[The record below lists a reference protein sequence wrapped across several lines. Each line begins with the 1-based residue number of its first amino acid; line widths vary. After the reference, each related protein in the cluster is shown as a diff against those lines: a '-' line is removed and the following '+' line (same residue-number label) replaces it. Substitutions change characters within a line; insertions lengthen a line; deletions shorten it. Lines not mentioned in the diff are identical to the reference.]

1 MTRDRRAG
9 FTLIE
14 MMIVVVV
21 MGLAMMIAV
30 PRFRASSKTKAR
42 MAATMLTS
50 DLELARAK
58 AMAHRAQVRVVFSTA
73 TSSYTGYLD
82 FDRDGVISE
91 SIAER
96 DSLHAFGTRLL
107 VNDAVFGRN
116 GQADITDFT
125 GAGDITFP
133 TPRSTS
139 TAGASPPHSA
149 PGASCTSSWP
159 TIRPPWPRSRSP
171 EPAASGSGP
180 LREAIGDEAQF

>member
-1 MTRDRRAG
+1 MPAMTRDRRAG

-14 MMIVVVV
+14 MVIVVVV

-73 TSSYTGYLD
+73 TNSYTGYLD
-82 FDRDGVISE
+82 FNRDGVISE

-96 DSLHAFGTRLL
+96 DSLHAFGTRRL

-116 GQADITDFT
+116 GQADITDFN
-125 GAGDITFP
+125 GAGNITFP
-133 TPRSTS
+133 TPQINFDGRGLTTPFGTRGVVYVKLADDTAAVAAVTVSGAGGIRLWTS
-139 TAGASPPHSA
+139 EGGT
-149 PGASCTSSWP
+149 W
-159 TIRPPWPRSRSP
+159 R
-171 EPAASGSGP
+171 
-180 LREAIGDEAQF
+180 